1 MICLLIYKNGMWLR
15 ATVLCHEANNT
26 EAAWNVGTYFSRK
39 YSVFVFEV
47 KELKDLQ

>member
-1 MICLLIYKNGMWLR
+1 MICLLICKNGMLR
-15 ATVLCHEANNT
+15 AIVLCHEANNT

-39 YSVFVFEV
+39 YSVFVFKV